1 MTDVFD
7 SVAPIGSEGYET
19 GVEGTPQR
27 VVGEYVTPDYF
38 RVLRSQP
45 LLGRA
50 FTAEEASIGKDH
62 VVVLSYGLWKD
73 LFAGDRNV
81 SVMPEGFADVDADAR
96 LGFRLPSLLSRRA
109 TMRGTATVGA

>member
-38 RVLRSQP
+38 RVLRTQP

-50 FTAEEASIGKDH
+50 FTH